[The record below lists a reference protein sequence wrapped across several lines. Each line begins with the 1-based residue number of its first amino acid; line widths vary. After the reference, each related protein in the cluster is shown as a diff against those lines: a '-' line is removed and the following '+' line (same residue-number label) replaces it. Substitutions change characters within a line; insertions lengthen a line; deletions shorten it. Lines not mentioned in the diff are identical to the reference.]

1 MQEKKKKINWL
12 INKYDPK
19 KGINFKKG
27 ENVKV
32 FDMSIGDYHNE
43 IGLSSSSIKLILQN
57 PQKFYTKYVLK
68 KEKNK
73 TERNES
79 LKMGSAAHAYLTER
93 EEFKKNYFVQLESLN
108 KNTNKYKAL
117 AEELKKSGKEILDKD
132 KFFDLIGMKKSLFN
146 SVIYNQED
154 LKSAGLNFKGALN
167 GDYVFTGGYAEK
179 SIFWKDKET
188 GLILKSRPDY
198 FKIDGLFNFVNDFKT
213 VASAEE
219 NDFGRAIYLYGYYIQ
234 AAMELDAV
242 FALTGVTGNFL
253 NSTVEKEYP
262 YCAAFYSYNDA
273 LLEMGRESR
282 KKALS
287 IFLECQKNNEWTSYQ
302 KSMKDISMP
311 YWAENKVGQMVAEN
325 F

>member
-1 MQEKKKKINWL
+1 MQGKKQKTNWL
-12 INKYDPK
+12 INKYDPE

-32 FDMSIGDYHNE
+32 FDMSIEDYHNE
-43 IGLSSSSIKLILQN
+43 IGLSSSSIKIILQN
-57 PQKFYTKYVLK
+57 PQKFYIKYILK

-73 TERNES
+73 TERSEA
-79 LKMGSAAHAYLTER
+79 LKIGSATHAYLTER
-93 EEFKKNYFVQLESLN
+93 EEFKKKYFIQLEYLN

-117 AEELKKSGKEILDKD
+117 AQEVKKSGKEILDKD
-132 KFFDLIGMKKSLFN
+132 KFFDLMGMKKSLFN
-146 SVIYNQED
+146 SVIYNKED
-154 LKSAGLNFKGALN
+154 LESAGLNSEKPLK
-167 GDYVFTGGYAEK
+167 GDYVFTDGYAEK

-198 FKIDGLFNFVNDFKT
+198 FKIDGLFNFINDFKT

-242 FALTGVTGNFL
+242 FQLTGINGNFL

-273 LLEMGRESR
+273 LIEMGKESI

-287 IFLECQKNNEWTSYQ
+287 IFLECKKNNEWTSYQ

-311 YWAENKVGQMVAEN
+311 YWAENKVGQMVTES